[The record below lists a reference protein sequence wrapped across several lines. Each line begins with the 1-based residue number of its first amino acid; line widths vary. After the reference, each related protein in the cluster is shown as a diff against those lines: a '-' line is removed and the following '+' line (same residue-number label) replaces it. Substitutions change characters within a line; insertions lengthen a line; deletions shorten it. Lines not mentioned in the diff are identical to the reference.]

1 MPPQQQWLKEEAKF
15 TYTSLS
21 KVFQKQTRTIEEH
34 AEKQAEALKSLEYT
48 GGESLSIKKF
58 MSERMLNTEIMNELK
73 NILEQEQKF
82 GRRKVFYKG
91 LLLIN
96 LQNLKWCEV

>member
-1 MPPQQQWLKEEAKF
+1 
-15 TYTSLS
+15 
-21 KVFQKQTRTIEEH
+21 
-34 AEKQAEALKSLEYT
+34 
-48 GGESLSIKKF
+48 
-58 MSERMLNTEIMNELK
+58 MSERILNTEIVNELK

-82 GRRKVFYKG
+82 DRGKVFYKG